1 MCAPAVLTAELGLEG
16 GLLQADLD
24 RSRSCRLLTLLL
36 PLSSDHRNCVCR
48 KPAAAE
54 VSGNGR
60 GEQVAVPG
68 DQDTVNLLA
77 SELAISCSTVVS
89 RNADTRNLIPTR
101 EGSWRPAQ
109 MLLFFCVKR
118 QAGSFCPL

>member
-1 MCAPAVLTAELGLEG
+1 MVCAPAVLRAEQELEG

-36 PLSSDHRNCVCR
+36 PLSSDHRNCVCC

-68 DQDTVNLLA
+68 A
-77 SELAISCSTVVS
+77 RPE
-89 RNADTRNLIPTR
+89 TRTR
-101 EGSWRPAQ
+101 
-109 MLLFFCVKR
+109 
-118 QAGSFCPL
+118 